1 MNSIK
6 VIDTGIVYRNQKP
19 HLRAIHA
26 MHPTVSAFPDGE
38 IVSTYDLGQGPESLD
53 YRTELS
59 RSRDG
64 GKTWTDQGPLIATPP
79 GRPST
84 HSIRTSLLTD
94 GRMIGLGALMY
105 RDDLEEG
112 LLNRANLGYVPTDMF
127 LVESRDRG
135 NTWSAPR
142 IFNPPF
148 YSPAWE
154 LCHPIRE
161 MKNGDLFVPISTWR
175 GWDGELPCGEQA
187 GIFISTDRGKTW
199 PVWGRTFDGRKN
211 GHIHWEQGAVQL
223 ADERILSTTWDYNP
237 KTGKNHPS
245 IYTISA
251 DNGRTFATPKPT
263 GYLAQTCKL
272 HHLGDNLVIAAYRR
286 CDQPGLW
293 GNLVRIEG
301 DRWINLS
308 TQPLWQGAASGMA
321 GVGNRS
327 DELSG
332 LKFGFPQMATLPDGV
347 VILVFWCQEDAITN
361 IRWIRLAVG

>member
-135 NTWSAPR
+135 NT
-142 IFNPPF
+142 
-148 YSPAWE
+148 
-154 LCHPIRE
+154 
-161 MKNGDLFVPISTWR
+161 G
-175 GWDGELPCGEQA
+175 
-187 GIFISTDRGKTW
+187 

-237 KTGKNHPS
+237 KTGKNH
-245 IYTISA
+245 
-251 DNGRTFATPKPT
+251 
-263 GYLAQTCKL
+263 Q
-272 HHLGDNLVIAAYRR
+272 
-286 CDQPGLW
+286 
-293 GNLVRIEG
+293 
-301 DRWINLS
+301 
-308 TQPLWQGAASGMA
+308 
-321 GVGNRS
+321 
-327 DELSG
+327 
-332 LKFGFPQMATLPDGV
+332 
-347 VILVFWCQEDAITN
+347 
-361 IRWIRLAVG
+361 